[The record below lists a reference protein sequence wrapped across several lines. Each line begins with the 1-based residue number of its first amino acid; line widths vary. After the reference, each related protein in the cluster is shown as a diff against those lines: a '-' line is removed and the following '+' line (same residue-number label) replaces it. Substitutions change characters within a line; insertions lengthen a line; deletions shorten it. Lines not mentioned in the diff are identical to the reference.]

1 VKLYDAAGLAAVAW
15 HCVTVLRRVIPPV
28 SPDGPWIPYSAAQVA
43 ARRAAQM
50 VACVVC
56 IALPPTPAA
65 APSPVPP
72 VPSQEIV
79 GPPLDLVPRITPGT
93 LPPYVT
99 TPEPATG
106 LMFGAGLVA
115 LWVLGGRGAPRDPR
129 STRPASGEDTGNG
142 TIAAGGG
149 GGKAQ

>member
-1 VKLYDAAGLAAVAW
+1 
-15 HCVTVLRRVIPPV
+15 
-28 SPDGPWIPYSAAQVA
+28 
-43 ARRAAQM
+43 
-50 VACVVC
+50 VVC